1 MKQVV
6 YIDVLFVINLFVNY
20 LILITTAKLMRISS
34 SRWRLL
40 GGAALGGIY
49 ALLIFTPVIHI
60 AYTLAAKLLFSLSI
74 VLASFKDLNL
84 KQTIKAMGCFYGVN
98 FAFAG
103 AMFALWMS
111 VKPKGMVIHNGIV
124 YFDISVVTLVIT
136 AIIVFFLLKLIGR
149 LSKRH
154 APDTHKYKLTVSMNG
169 CEITTE
175 ALLDTGNSLTDAF
188 SDTPV
193 IVAEYQTL
201 QALFPPQ
208 LELFFQGKE
217 NRSIYQMDK
226 EWSRKIRLIPFFSM
240 GGEGLLPAFRP
251 DHITIQQGRDTIV
264 VKKVL
269 VAVCRGRLP
278 RSEYGALLNPDLIN
292 EKEKVVALT

>member
-6 YIDVLFVINLFVNY
+6 YIDVLFVLNLFVNY
-20 LILITTAKLMRISS
+20 LILLATAKLMRFKS

-60 AYTLAAKLLFSLSI
+60 VYTLAAKLLFSLSI
-74 VLASFKDLNL
+74 VLTSFKNLNL
-84 KQTIKAMGCFYGVN
+84 KQTAKAMGCFYGVN

-103 AMFALWMS
+103 AMFALWMT
-111 VKPKGMVIHNGIV
+111 VKPKGMVVHNGIV
-124 YFDISVVTLVIT
+124 YFDISIITLVIT
-136 AIIVFFLLKLIGR
+136 AIAIFFLLSFIGKM
-149 LSKRH
+149 SKRH
-154 APDTHKYKLTVSMNG
+154 VPDTHKYQLTISMDG
-169 CEITTE
+169 QEIRTD
-175 ALLDTGNSLTDAF
+175 ALMDTGNSLTDAF

-201 QALFPPQ
+201 QPLFPAH

-217 NRSIYQMDK
+217 NSLVYQMDR
-226 EWSRKIRLIPFFSM
+226 EWSRRIRLIPFSSM

-251 DHITIQQGRDTIV
+251 DKITIQSGSEAFV
-264 VKKVL
+264 AEKVL
-269 VAVCRGRLP
+269 VAVCRGILP
-278 RSEYGALLNPDLIN
+278 QSEYGALLNPDLIN